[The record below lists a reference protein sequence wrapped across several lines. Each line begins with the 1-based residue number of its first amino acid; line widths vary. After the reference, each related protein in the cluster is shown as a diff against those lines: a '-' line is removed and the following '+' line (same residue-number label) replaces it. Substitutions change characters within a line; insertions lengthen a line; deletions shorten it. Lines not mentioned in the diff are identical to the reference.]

1 MAQTEQLPFRIATY
15 NIHSCLGTDRQFS
28 PSRIVEVIHD
38 LRADV
43 VALQEV
49 GWHLRGQK
57 DFDQFSYLAT
67 ETGYHVSSGPVKAHA
82 NAHFGNALLTREPV
96 VSLRL
101 LDLSISYRV
110 PRGAVDVDIVLGGR
124 TVRIVNAHLGLD
136 PWERQQQVKR
146 LLAAVDKR
154 SSVPIILMG
163 DFNEWRRE
171 NPAMQALARRFP
183 SYAAPQSFHARQ
195 PLLRFDRI
203 YATSELVLS
212 EVEVVRSALARQ
224 ASDHLPV
231 RARAEW
237 RHSTPETKAAA
248 K

>member
-1 MAQTEQLPFRIATY
+1 MARTEQTSFRIATY

-38 LRADV
+38 LNADI

-57 DFDQFSYLAT
+57 DFDQFSYLAA

-82 NAHFGNALLTREPV
+82 NAHFGNALLTRVPV
-96 VSLRL
+96 QNLRL

-110 PRGAVDVDIVLGGR
+110 PRGAIDADVVLDGR
-124 TVRIVNAHLGLD
+124 RVRIMNAHLGLD
-136 PWERQQQVKR
+136 PWERQQQIRR
-146 LLAAVDKR
+146 LLTAADNGHKV
-154 SSVPIILMG
+154 SIILMG

-171 NPAMQALARRFP
+171 NPAMQALSKRFP
-183 SYAAPQSFHARQ
+183 NYAAPQSFHARQ

-203 YATSELVLS
+203 YASEDLILS
-212 EVEVVRSALARQ
+212 EVEVVRTALARQ

-231 RARAEW
+231 RACAGW
-237 RHSTPETKAAA
+237 PAASLTKAAA